1 MSRSLSTITRA
12 ADGFECVSTIITP
25 SAFSMIA
32 VLQFTLYAGAA
43 TAAYTPS
50 ATFWISNFASPPPG
64 PSWPQQS
71 IAVSSSG
78 AAGFEAHTAGQA
90 RRPDEPSA
98 NRPQLTS
105 TTTGAAP
112 NGMV

>member
-1 MSRSLSTITRA
+1 MSLSLSMITRA
-12 ADGFECVSTIITP
+12 AEGFECVSTIITP
-25 SAFSMIA
+25 SAFSMMA

-50 ATFWISNFASPPPG
+50 ATFWISNFASLPPG

-71 IAVSSSG
+71 ITVSSSG
-78 AAGFEAHTAGQA
+78 AARLETHAGAQA

-112 NGMV
+112 NGIV